1 MTSNALRTALEASLM
16 DNNMAQDALEM
27 NNLSATKLALKRQRT
42 ELTKAIELLEGGDNK
57 PARNQSNERQ

>member
-1 MTSNALRTALEASLM
+1 MTLNALRTALEASLM

-42 ELTKAIELLEGGDNK
+42 ELTKAIELLEGGDSK